1 MKKGNH
7 SHKNI
12 KEKQYLN
19 ADKRT
24 SFDKFLDDVKDSV
37 FSVLFVLLKEDT
49 GGILYFAME
58 NLIDYIQMHEFIFN
72 EQINSVPITL
82 FPSREKTDNF
92 CGLTKILHLR
102 NNIFIFKNEKLG
114 LESG

>member
-72 EQINSVPITL
+72 EQINSVRIIL
-82 FPSREKTDNF
+82 FPSTEKTDYF
-92 CGLTKILHLR
+92 CGITKILHLQ
-102 NNIFIFKNEKLG
+102 NKIYIFKNEKLG